1 MSEVVNPSSAP
12 ADSIECVLS
21 VSDCYVETLSIQAIN
36 ALPGQVEL
44 VIHTQLLSSKNP
56 SEKRVKSRT
65 CINESQLSEIREA
78 ISHFLKVSPKRSASS
93 SGDPVS
99 A

>member
-1 MSEVVNPSSAP
+1 MSEVVNSSSAP

-21 VSDCYVETLSIQAIN
+21 VSDCYVETLSIQSIH

-56 SEKRVKSRT
+56 SEKRLKSKT
-65 CINESQLSEIREA
+65 CIDESQLSEIGETIAR
-78 ISHFLKVSPKRSASS
+78 FLAASPERAASS
-93 SGDPVS
+93 SGDPVG